1 MNLFQKANARLNL
14 TPGERAILKLLQ
26 SLGFAG
32 VTAVVAAVPAILAYM
47 NGQQQ
52 VTWGLLL
59 LVAGIF
65 IHGFMAA
72 WAKYTSAKGDAP
84 LTAAIT
90 SADVAIQ
97 QRLPQAPNALKS
109 PA

>member
-26 SLGFAG
+26 SFGFAG

-52 VTWGLLL
+52 VTWGLVL
-59 LVAGIF
+59 LVAGVF

-72 WAKYTSAKGDAP
+72 WAKYSSAKGDPP
-84 LTAAIT
+84 LTTAIISADAAIQ
-90 SADVAIQ
+90 AH
-97 QRLPQAPNALKS
+97 LPQAPNALKS

>member
-1 MNLFQKANARLNL
+1 MNLFQKAAAGLSL
-14 TPGERAILKLLQ
+14 TPGERAVLKLAQ
-26 SLGFAG
+26 GFAFAG
-32 VTAVVAAVPAILAYM
+32 VTAVVAAVPAVLAYL

-52 VTWGLLL
+52 VTWGLVL
-59 LVAGIF
+59 LVAGVF
-65 IHGFMAA
+65 LHGFMAA

-90 SADVAIQ
+90 SADAAVQ
-97 QRLPQAPNALKS
+97 QRLPLATNAIKT